1 MKDFEK
7 ILENSEKIFTSFG
20 NEAILMTKINLPKGT
35 YDLLPEQSRMWQSLE
50 QVIHKIF
57 QEYCYGEIRT
67 PLFEHTELFCRGI
80 GETTDIVEK
89 EMFTFS
95 DRGNRSITLRPEG
108 TASVV
113 RAYLEHNLAGAGGV
127 SKLYYLGPMFRCEAP
142 QAGRFRQFS
151 QFGAEVLGS
160 ASPRVDAEIISLAVN
175 FYQRLG
181 INDLDVNLNSI
192 GCSACRPLYRER
204 LVEYLHPLAEKMC
217 GNCQRRLE
225 RNPLRLL
232 DCKSPICREIT
243 AQVPLITET
252 LCDECGNH
260 FIELRQLLD
269 AIGIKYRI
277 NPKLVRG
284 FDYYTKTVFEVLAGD
299 LGAQN
304 ALCGGG
310 RYDGLVE
317 ECGGK
322 PTPGIG
328 FAAGME
334 RLIMVLETRNILP
347 QTKLKPDLYLAV
359 LGQKAAVAIFPEII
373 ALREAGWIVE
383 TDLLNRSLKAQMKA
397 ADKIGA
403 PLVGVIGEEE
413 LEQKQVVFRQ
423 MCTGVQETIGLQEI
437 GTYLEKH
444 SRIG

>member
-1 MKDFEK
+1 
-7 ILENSEKIFTSFG
+7 
-20 NEAILMTKINLPKGT
+20 MTKLNLPKGT
-35 YDLLPEQSRMWQSLE
+35 YDLLPEKSRLWQSLE
-50 QVIHKIF
+50 QEIHKIF
-57 QEYCYGEIRT
+57 REYCYGEIRT
-67 PLFEHTELFCRGI
+67 PIFEHTELFARGI

-113 RAYLEHNLAGAGGV
+113 RAYLEHNLAAAGGV
-127 SKLYYLGPMFRCEAP
+127 SKLYYCGPMFRCEAP

-160 ASPRVDAEIISLAVN
+160 NSPRVDAEIISLAVN
-175 FYQRLG
+175 FYRRLG
-181 INDLDVNLNSI
+181 VADLDVNLNSI
-192 GCSACRPLYRER
+192 GCPSCRPLYRER
-204 LVEYLHPLAEKMC
+204 LVKYLRPHAAKMC

-252 LCDECGNH
+252 LCEECGSH
-260 FIELRQLLD
+260 FEELRELLD

-299 LGAQN
+299 LGSQN

-322 PTPGIG
+322 PTSGIG

-334 RLIMVLETRNILP
+334 RLIMVLEARNLLP
-347 QTKLKPDLYLAV
+347 KTELKLDLYLAV
-359 LGQKAAVAIFPEII
+359 LGQQAALAVFPKII
-373 ALREAGWIVE
+373 ALREAGWLVE

-397 ADKIGA
+397 ADKTGA
-403 PLVGVIGEEE
+403 PLVGVIGETE
-413 LEQKQVVFRQ
+413 LEQGQVVMRN
-423 MCTGVQETIGLQEI
+423 MGTGVQENVGLDEI
-437 GTYLEKH
+437 GAYLEKH
-444 SRIG
+444 LRIS